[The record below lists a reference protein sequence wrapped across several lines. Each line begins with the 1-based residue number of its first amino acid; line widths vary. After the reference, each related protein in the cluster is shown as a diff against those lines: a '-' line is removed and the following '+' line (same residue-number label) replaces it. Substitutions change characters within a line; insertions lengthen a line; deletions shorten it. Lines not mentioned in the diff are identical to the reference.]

1 MSRPL
6 IWGDKGEAENQLMQL
21 EREDPD
27 TFAAFLAQA
36 GSVIPKN
43 SQALL
48 VVAGLTK
55 PLYPY
60 VMVDELA
67 AAMIDVAL
75 NGGETQTLTNAD
87 LVFRGRSLLKR
98 QG

>member
-1 MSRPL
+1 
-6 IWGDKGEAENQLMQL
+6 
-21 EREDPD
+21 
-27 TFAAFLAQA
+27 
-36 GSVIPKN
+36 
-43 SQALL
+43 
-48 VVAGLTK
+48 LTK